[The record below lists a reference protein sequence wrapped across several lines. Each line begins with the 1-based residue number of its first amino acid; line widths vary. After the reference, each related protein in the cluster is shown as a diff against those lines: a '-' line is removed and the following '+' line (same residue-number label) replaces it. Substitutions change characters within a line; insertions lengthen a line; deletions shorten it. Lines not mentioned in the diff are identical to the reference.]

1 MRILFQSRKSLF
13 EAPGGDTIQLH
24 KTKEYLEKLGLQ
36 IDISIDLE
44 PDLSKYDMVHI
55 FNLMR
60 GQETLLQVLNA
71 KKQNKKVALSTIY
84 GLYTEFDQNAR
95 GGIVQKI
102 FRFLN
107 PYQIE
112 YVKVAAR
119 AIFGGEFHWGTCA
132 VLFRGYY
139 RTLKKICENVD
150 VFLPNSN
157 SEMQRIIDDFN
168 LKNPSFVNVPNA
180 VDLALFKD
188 DAVVNSKYLHLEGC
202 VLSAARIE
210 GRKCQLELV
219 RALKGSSYKLVLV
232 GKAAKHHQKYYD
244 MVKQEAG
251 SNVVFIEHLSQE
263 ELVQL
268 YKVCKVHAL
277 VSWMETPGLSSLEA
291 GIMGSNIVIT
301 EKGDT
306 RDYFEDM
313 AFYCEPD
320 SVQSIKMAIDKAYAS
335 PSNKE
340 LKAKIINNYTW
351 ENTAKA
357 TLLGYSKIIN
367 FDNK

>member
-1 MRILFQSRKSLF
+1 MKILFQSRKSLF

-36 IDISIDLE
+36 IDISTELE
-44 PDLSKYDMVHI
+44 PNLSKYDIVHI

-60 GQETLLQVLNA
+60 GQETLMQVRNA

-84 GLYTEFDQNAR
+84 GLYTAFDQNAR
-95 GGIVQKI
+95 GGLAQRI

-112 YVKVAAR
+112 YTKVFAR
-119 AIFGGEFHWGTCA
+119 AVLGGELHRGSLL
-132 VLFRGYY
+132 VLLTGYY
-139 RTLKKICENVD
+139 RTLKKICRQVD
-150 VFLPNSN
+150 VFLPNSE
-157 SEMQRIIDDFN
+157 SEMKRIINDFK
-168 LKNPSFVNVPNA
+168 LLNPLYVNVPNA

-188 DAVVNSKYLHLEGC
+188 DAAISDEYLKLNGC

-219 RALKGSSYKLVLV
+219 KAVKNSPYTLVIV

-244 MVKQEAG
+244 LVKREAG
-251 SNVVFIEHLSQE
+251 DNVVFIEHLAQSD
-263 ELVQL
+263 LVQL
-268 YKVCKVHAL
+268 YKLCKVHAL

-291 GIMGSNIVIT
+291 GIMGSNLVIT
-301 EKGDT
+301 ENGDT

-313 AFYCEPD
+313 AFYCDPAD
-320 SVQSIKMAIDKAYAS
+320 VASIRKAIDLAYNS
-335 PSNKE
+335 PSSNS
-340 LKAKIINNYTW
+340 LKNKIINEYSW
-351 ENTAKA
+351 EKTALA
-357 TLLGYSKIIN
+357 TLSGYNKIMN
-367 FDNK
+367 NK